1 MIKSSESTGPRMM
14 VALFRL
20 TPGRSSLIIFLLLL
34 AGIAEGVGI
43 ASFLPLIAAT
53 GLGPENA
60 VAVSGGDSISQL
72 EEIME
77 SIFSFLGS
85 PPSLGQ
91 LLVLIA
97 IIFWLKAGLVIVAM
111 SQMGFAGA
119 EFATKLRMTLLRSLM
134 FARWSYFTKQ
144 AVGSLA
150 NAMTNEVN
158 RASAA
163 YGATFEILALLIQV
177 VVYTIIAFLVSWQIT
192 LLAMVAGLVVFA
204 VLHRLVTIAR
214 TAGDRQRQSYE
225 IILTRLV
232 DCLNGI
238 KPIKAMAAEDQV
250 SPMLEA
256 ETDRL
261 YAAQRLIVISITA
274 FAGLSEPLLVSFLCV
289 GLMLAV
295 SVFGADYGLLV
306 VMALVFYRGMNRVTQ
321 VQGRYQKLVSHES
334 FLRAIALKLED
345 INAAREQPRGF
356 RPPALET
363 SIEIKD
369 LNFRFGEKLVL
380 RNVNLRIPAK
390 QMTSIIGPS
399 GSGKT
404 TLTDLLIG
412 LYTPETGS
420 IMLDDQPLQEV
431 DLRAWR
437 RMIGYVPQELVAFNG
452 SIVANIT
459 LHDSDFTEED
469 AIQALKD
476 AGAWEFV
483 SELPDGLQS
492 MVGERG
498 AMLSGGQRQR
508 LALARA
514 LIRKPKLLLLDEPTT
529 ALDPQTEAE
538 ICATLRG
545 LTGRV
550 TILAISHQAA
560 LVEAADLVYKIED
573 GDIQLD
579 KSATTSGQKQQPQV
593 A

>member
-1 MIKSSESTGPRMM
+1 M
-14 VALFRL
+14 FRL
-20 TPGRSSLIIFLLLL
+20 TPGRSSFIVFLLLL
-34 AGIAEGVGI
+34 AGIVEGVGI
-43 ASFLPLIAAT
+43 ASFLPLIAVT
-53 GLGPENA
+53 GLGPEKA
-60 VAVSGGDSISQL
+60 VTDSGGGSETQL

-77 SIFSFLGS
+77 SIFSLIGS
-85 PPSLGQ
+85 TPSLCQ

-97 IIFWLKAGLVIVAM
+97 IVFWVKAGLVILAM

-163 YGATFEILALLIQV
+163 YGATFGILALMIQV
-177 VVYTIIAFLVSWQIT
+177 MVYTFIAILVSWQVT

-204 VLHRLVTIAR
+204 VMHRLVTITR

-225 IILTRLV
+225 IILSRLV

-250 SPMLEA
+250 YPMLEA

-261 YAAQRLIVISITA
+261 YAAQRLIVISMTA

-295 SVFGADYGLLV
+295 SVFGADLGLLV

-345 INAAREQPRGF
+345 VDAAREQMRGF
-356 RPPALET
+356 RQPALET

-369 LNFRFGEKLVL
+369 LNFRFDEKVVL
-380 RNVNLRIPAK
+380 RDVNLRIPAK

-404 TLTDLLIG
+404 TLADLLIG

-437 RMIGYVPQELVAFNG
+437 RMIGYVPQELVAFND
-452 SIVANIT
+452 SIFANIT
-459 LHDSDFTEED
+459 LHDSDLTEED

-483 SELPDGLQS
+483 SALPDGLQS

-498 AMLSGGQRQR
+498 ALLSGGQRQR

-529 ALDPQTEAE
+529 ALDPQTEVE

-560 LVEAADLVYKIED
+560 LVEAADLVYKIE
-573 GDIQLD
+573 GGEVQLE
-579 KSATTSGQKQQPQV
+579 KSAPTSGQKQQPQV